1 LSDQDFLRKRF
12 DAGVTYQRRRNS
24 LGFSAFHESREFQ
37 DPTNDETAY
46 GAGALWT
53 WRFAPRTASFL
64 GTGWEFDEP
73 GDEQQND
80 YWVSVL
86 GLARVFSPDAG
97 GLVSYRYYRNDADPS
112 DQSFRENRLNVRFSL
127 RF

>member
-1 LSDQDFLRKRF
+1 V
-12 DAGVTYQRRRNS
+12 GVTYGRGLNGLNFS
-24 LGFSAFHESREFQ
+24 LFNQNIEFQ
-37 DPTNDETAY
+37 DSTLDRQDTY

-73 GDEQQND
+73 GEEQQND

-86 GLARVFSPDAG
+86 GLARVFTPDSG
-97 GLVSYRYYRNDADPS
+97 GLISYRYYRNDADPS

-127 RF
+127 KF